1 MSSSG
6 VGTKSA
12 TPDLVRAPGAG
23 HDRERPAVA
32 RRGVAPGRLA
42 GVRPAPVERLVRH
55 VADRRERHEPPADDP
70 VGDLEA
76 AAHVDRPA
84 GAVRERELVA
94 RERLAGG
101 QHPAHR
107 VAGEAVAAGIAP
119 AVGEVGDDDV
129 ARPTMTAQVDRQ
141 LVVGQDPAPARGART
156 QLERQAAEDRRAV
169 GQPREGRAHTAG
181 GSGRSRRRRRRST
194 TRKGRPDGPVESRD
208 RARPVVM
215 AASPPTA
222 ISRRC

>member
-6 VGTKSA
+6 DGTKSA
-12 TPDLVRAPGAG
+12 TPIWLAPQEPGMTV
-23 HDRERPAVA
+23 ERPAMA
-32 RRGVAPGRLA
+32 RRRVASGRLA

-70 VGDLEA
+70 VGDLEP

-84 GAVRERELVA
+84 GAVREGEFVA
-94 RERLAGG
+94 RERLARGE
-101 QHPAHR
+101 HPAHR
-107 VAGEAVAAGIAP
+107 VAREAVARGIAP

-129 ARPTMTAQVDRQ
+129 AGPTMTAQIDRQ
-141 LVVGQDPAPARGART
+141 LVVGQDPAPPPGARS
-156 QLERQAAEDRRAV
+156 QGKRQAAEDRRPSGSLLRA
-169 GQPREGRAHTAG
+169 GAYSGWKRPLTSESEAFHDPERSTGRA
-181 GSGRSRRRRRRST
+181 SGVAR
-194 TRKGRPDGPVESRD
+194 

-215 AASPPTA
+215 AARPSAA